1 MPSWSEVV
9 ADFSS
14 QPEEQRQPW
23 LVGNITSLMQKI
35 GAARGG
41 RNVVLYASSFLQ
53 KAAVPSTYVG
63 VSLEDV
69 NGLMA
74 TLHGLDCTKGLT
86 LVLHTPGGD
95 VTAADQIMSY
105 LHSKFTDV
113 EAIVP
118 AYAMSA
124 GTMMV
129 LGSDRVVMGRQSQ
142 LGPIDAQIFTGTRMV
157 SAGAVLA
164 QFEAAESNIL
174 KDQRSASVWA
184 PILQSMGPAL
194 QQEARYALEFGERM
208 VAGWLAKKMCAKDVD
223 PKAKAEKIAKYFN
236 TTDEHMLHSR
246 RIDRDQARAQGL
258 VVEDLE
264 SSQDFQDDV
273 LTLYHL
279 FTIFFETSTATKIWF
294 NQDGKSFIKHF
305 QAS

>member
-1 MPSWSEVV
+1 
-9 ADFSS
+9 
-14 QPEEQRQPW
+14 
-23 LVGNITSLMQKI
+23 MQKI

-41 RNVVLYASSFLQ
+41 RNVVLYASGFLQ
-53 KAAVPSTYVG
+53 KQQVPATYVG

-74 TLHGLDCTKGLT
+74 TLHGLDCSKGLT
-86 LVLHTPGGD
+86 LILHTPGGD
-95 VTAADQIMSY
+95 VTAADNIMSY
-105 LHSKFTDV
+105 LHSKFADIET
-113 EAIVP
+113 IVP

-164 QFEAAESNIL
+164 QFEAAQTNIL
-174 KDQRSASVWA
+174 EDARAAAVWA

-194 QQEARYALEFGERM
+194 QQEASYALNFGERM
-208 VAGWLAKKMCAKDVD
+208 VAGWLTKKMCANAQD
-223 PKAKAEKIAKYFN
+223 PAGQAATIAKYFN

-246 RIDRDQARAQGL
+246 RIDREQARAQGL

-264 SSQDFQDDV
+264 QSQSLQDDV

-279 FTIFFETSTATKIWF
+279 FSIFFETSASTKVWI
-294 NQDGKSFIKHF
+294 NQEGKAFIKHF
-305 QAS
+305 QVN